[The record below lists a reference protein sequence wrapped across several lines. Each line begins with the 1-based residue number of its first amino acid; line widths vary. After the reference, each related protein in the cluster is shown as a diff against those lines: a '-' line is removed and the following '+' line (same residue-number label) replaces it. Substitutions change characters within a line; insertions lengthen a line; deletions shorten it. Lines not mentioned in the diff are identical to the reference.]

1 MKQDTALNVLKSG
14 VNIFLTGSP
23 GSGKTFVL
31 NEYIDY
37 LKKYK
42 INLSITASTGIAAS
56 HINGITLH
64 SFVGLGLDIEVNDKF
79 IKKLLSK
86 YYIASRLKK
95 VRVLIVDEVSM
106 INPNVFCAVD
116 KILKIVKESS
126 CAFGGV
132 QVVLSGD
139 FFQLPP
145 VRKVGDL
152 NNDKKYIWQ
161 TKVWQDLKLSVCYL
175 HEKFRH
181 KDEDF
186 INLLGEIR
194 RGKIS
199 QKYLKLLEN
208 STQRKQNNTK
218 KITKLYTHNIDIDRI
233 NDLEL
238 AKLKN
243 DGRIFQAGTRGDK
256 LLVEGIFSSTLVRLL
271 LKIKIGSHVIF
282 IRNDE
287 EAGYINGTIGE
298 VVGFDESGYPIVK
311 TLDENMIVAEPKE
324 WLRENEYGEFLAGV
338 RQIPL
343 KLAWALTI
351 HKSQGMTLDEAV
363 IDLSQAFEVGQGY
376 VALSRLRTL
385 SGLFLEGINN
395 KAFEVDESVKAFDKI
410 LIRKSSNVEENFNNK
425 NIRILEEEQEKFILK
440 MNGIL

>member
-64 SFVGLGLDIEVNDKF
+64 SFVGLGLDIEVTDKF

-218 KITKLYTHNIDIDRI
+218 KITKLYTHNMDIDRI

-243 DGRIFQAGTRGDK
+243 DGKIFQAGTRGDK
-256 LLVEGIFSSTLVRLL
+256 LLVKGIFSSTLVRLL

-311 TLDENMIVAEPKE
+311 TLDENIIVAEPKE
-324 WLRENEYGEFLAGV
+324 WLRENESGEFLAGV

-363 IDLSQAFEVGQGY
+363 IDLSYAFEVGQGY

-395 KAFEVDESVKAFDKI
+395 KAFEVDESVKVFDKI

-425 NIRILEEEQEKFILK
+425 NIRILEKEQEKFILK